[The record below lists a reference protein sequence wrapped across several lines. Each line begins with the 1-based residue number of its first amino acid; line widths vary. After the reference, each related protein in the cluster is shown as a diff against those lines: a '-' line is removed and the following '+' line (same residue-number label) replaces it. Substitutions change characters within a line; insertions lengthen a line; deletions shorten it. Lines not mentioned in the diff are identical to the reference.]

1 MTASIVPASVVASA
15 VSECL
20 VLNTEKYSKELERH
34 ANSDVRTGLK
44 ECVVRYFVIKIQVCS
59 ALQLIFFS
67 KFYFLMVYI
76 ILRIL
81 SSVMSCGVVLCG
93 VMSCNM

>member
-1 MTASIVPASVVASA
+1 MTTSIVPASVVASA

-44 ECVVRYFVIKIQVCS
+44 VC
-59 ALQLIFFS
+59 
-67 KFYFLMVYI
+67 
-76 ILRIL
+76 
-81 SSVMSCGVVLCG
+81 
-93 VMSCNM
+93 